1 MGCRLLLRLLDQIPH
16 VFFEQAHHMTGQRH
30 AILLCPHYA
39 GVQEREQEPARG
51 RDGRG
56 FAIRSSR
63 FSERRTLNFE
73 LRIVPCPLGLAR
85 LSARVMRLTS
95 QSTVL
100 YDTDEK
106 MARGW
111 PTLFMTVRREIAQP
125 RCETGTQSREG
136 PTRT

>member
-16 VFFEQAHHMTGQRH
+16 VFFEQAHHVTGQRH

-39 GVQEREQEPARG
+39 DVQEREQEPARG

-56 FAIRSSR
+56 FTIRSSR

-73 LRIVPCPLGLAR
+73 LRIVPCLAR
-85 LSARVMRLTS
+85 LSARVVRLTS

-106 MARGW
+106 IARGW
-111 PTLFMTVRREIAQP
+111 PTLFMTFVVPHLPFPIAWG
-125 RCETGTQSREG
+125 R
-136 PTRT
+136 